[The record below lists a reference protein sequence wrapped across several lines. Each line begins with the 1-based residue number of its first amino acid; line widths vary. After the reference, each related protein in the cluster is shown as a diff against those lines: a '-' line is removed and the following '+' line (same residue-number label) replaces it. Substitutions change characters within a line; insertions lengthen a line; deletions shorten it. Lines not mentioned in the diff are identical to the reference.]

1 MSYNHAS
8 TMSKN
13 KAIYLFIAQ
22 QVWSSSDIWEEQ
34 IIEDI
39 EATGGVFSDDNVII
53 MDYDVNSNP
62 PQGELEEVIARWKV
76 MMNKAEEENEIVS
89 STHIVD
95 TILFVGATIEDFYG
109 ITFRTLKETGSAD
122 YQVHSEDD
130 VELMDILDECNAQ
143 DIAQEFLDKK
153 PQL

>member
-1 MSYNHAS
+1 MSFNHS
-8 TMSKN
+8 TTMSNN

-22 QVWSSSDIWEEQ
+22 QVWCTSDIWEEQ

-39 EATGGVFSDDNVII
+39 EATGGVFSDDNAII
-53 MDYDVNSNP
+53 VDYDVNSNP

-76 MMNKAEEENEIVS
+76 MMNKAEEEDEIVS

-109 ITFRTLKETGSAD
+109 IAFKTLKDTGSD
-122 YQVHSEDD
+122 GYQVHGEDD

>member
-8 TMSKN
+8 TMSNN
-13 KAIYLFIAQ
+13 KAIYLFITQ

-39 EATGGVFSDDNVII
+39 EATGGVFSDDNAII
-53 MDYDVNSNP
+53 VDYDVNSNP

-76 MMNKAEEENEIVS
+76 MMNKAEEEDEIVS

-109 ITFRTLKETGSAD
+109 ITFKTLKDTGSDD
-122 YQVHSEDD
+122 YQVHGEDD